1 MRQQWNDVRLRY
13 KDRLSDK
20 MAGKSLY
27 VTYGMCHNNTKKGLK
42 WSNFFSGNANGLPNI
57 SGPNYHTE
65 WQLPCILTLLGNFF
79 VPLLFISSEK
89 IK

>member
-42 WSNFFSGNANGLPNI
+42 WSNFFLEMQMGSQTFQDQITIQNG
-57 SGPNYHTE
+57 NYHV
-65 WQLPCILTLLGNFF
+65 F
-79 VPLLFISSEK
+79 
-89 IK
+89 